1 MKSIRYKIKSEED
14 YIWERIRNEV
24 YRGITDVAYNRC
36 YVTIDNQSDILY
48 EIIDQVYRQ
57 NRRRS

>member
-1 MKSIRYKIKSEED
+1 MKSIRYKIESEED

-24 YRGITDVAYNRC
+24 YRGITDVAYDLC
-36 YVTIDNQSDILY
+36 YVTIDNQIDILY